1 MAQKGIEFK
10 RKKLYKRLWSKRFL
24 ILIFLPA
31 AAYYIIFHYVPMY
44 GIVIAFKD
52 YNMFKGVVG
61 SEWVGIV
68 NFQKIFASTDFW
80 NALRNTIMLKFLSLL
95 VGFPAPIIIA
105 LLLNELRNVKF
116 KRITQAI
123 LYLPHFISWVI
134 AATLIFTMLSVN
146 SYGIVNKVIKYFG
159 GEAVNFIGKPSTWVV
174 VFVFSGIWK
183 TAGWDAIIY
192 LAALTGIDPMLYE
205 AAVLDGANR
214 WQQTKYITLPGIKP
228 TIAVLLILSIGRLL
242 GVGFDQAY
250 NLGGNVN
257 PGVLEVSDV
266 LSTYIYRIGIVSRDT
281 SKAAAV
287 GLFNSIVS
295 FVLLISA
302 NIFSKKYTEHSIF

>member
-1 MAQKGIEFK
+1 MARTGVEFR
-10 RKKLYKRLWSKRFL
+10 RKKLHKRLWSKRFL

-31 AAYYIIFHYVPMY
+31 AAYYIIFHYIPMY

-52 YNMFKGVVG
+52 YNMFKGVMG
-61 SEWVGIV
+61 SAWVGIE

-80 NALRNTIMLKFLSLL
+80 NALRNTLMLKFLSLL
-95 VGFPAPIIIA
+95 AGFPAPIIIA
-105 LLLNELRNVKF
+105 LLLNELRSVKF
-116 KRITQAI
+116 KRVTQAI

-134 AATLIFTMLSVN
+134 AATLIITMLSVN
-146 SYGIVNKVIKYFG
+146 SYGIVNKVIKAFG
-159 GEAVNFIGKPSTWVV
+159 GEAVNFMGNPSSWVA

-214 WQQTKYITLPGIKP
+214 WQQTKFITLPGIKP

-250 NLGGNVN
+250 NLGGSVN

-287 GLFNSIVS
+287 GLFNSVVS

-302 NIFSKKYTEHSIF
+302 NIFSKKYAEHSIF